1 MADGPRSLLRVAIE
15 EETVER
21 REQTKYTAWIRSMA
35 AASAAVETK
44 GADMMAKSVGL
55 YAEQSDTLTQ
65 WIESSTK
72 EELLA
77 WLGWNGNDGDNL
89 DSLHQEGIFDLR
101 EYILTLSNN
110 GKVQNAQMTIAS
122 RNSVIR
128 NNLPHLTL

>member
-1 MADGPRSLLRVAIE
+1 
-15 EETVER
+15 
-21 REQTKYTAWIRSMA
+21 MA

-110 GKVQNAQMTIAS
+110 GKVQKAQMTIAS